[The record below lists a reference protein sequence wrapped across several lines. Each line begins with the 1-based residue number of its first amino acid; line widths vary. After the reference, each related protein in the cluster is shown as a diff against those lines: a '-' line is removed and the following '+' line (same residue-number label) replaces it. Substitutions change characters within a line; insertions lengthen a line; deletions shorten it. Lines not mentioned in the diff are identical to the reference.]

1 MIAGTFGGGI
11 DTTAFQSALKKE
23 GTFNKG
29 ASQSS
34 FYGAGDGAS
43 ND

>member
-11 DTTAFQSALKKE
+11 ETTAFGNALKKD

-43 ND
+43 

>member
-1 MIAGTFGGGI
+1 MTAGTFGGGI
-11 DTTAFQSALKKE
+11 ETNAFQNALKKE

-34 FYGAGDGAS
+34 FYGAGDT
-43 ND
+43 